1 MPPGAPSVTF
11 ELVAQD
17 MPSLRAVHESRFM
30 KPL

>member
-1 MPPGAPSVTF
+1 LSTPNA
-11 ELVAQD
+11 ELVFEIVAED